1 MHNTYQT
8 PTSLGSFD
16 KYEGFAQVP
25 GEISWR
31 FPLYPA
37 PPEAEI
43 PTWTGRI
50 DDISGPLER
59 ASIQVRLSNS
69 RTNALGPIVLENSMN
84 KCY

>member
-37 PPEAEI
+37 PPEALK
-43 PTWTGRI
+43 
-50 DDISGPLER
+50 SL
-59 ASIQVRLSNS
+59 LSL
-69 RTNALGPIVLENSMN
+69 RETIVQ
-84 KCY
+84 K